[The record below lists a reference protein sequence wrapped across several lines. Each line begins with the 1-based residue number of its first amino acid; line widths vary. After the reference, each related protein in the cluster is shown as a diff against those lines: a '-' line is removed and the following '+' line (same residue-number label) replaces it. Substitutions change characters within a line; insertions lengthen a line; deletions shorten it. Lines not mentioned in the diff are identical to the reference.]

1 MTRLYLTLLTL
12 LITATSVTVTAPADQ
27 LPDDDTV
34 AMVRANY
41 LYQFS
46 NYNNWPAETKKGKFY
61 VGVLGNINV
70 YNAMSEKYGTKPIG
84 SQTMDVL
91 SLADVPENQT
101 LHILFIDKSKKAD
114 LPKAVKSLKDKS
126 TLIVTNWEG
135 ALTQGAHINFKNI
148 EGVMRYE
155 LDKKAMEDRKITPGT
170 KILQWAI

>member
-1 MTRLYLTLLTL
+1 MTAFVTV
-12 LITATSVTVTAPADQ
+12 ASVTMPPLADQ

-46 NYNNWPAETKKGKFY
+46 NYNNWPVETKKGKFY

-91 SLADVPENQT
+91 SLADIPENQAM
-101 LHILFIDKSKKAD
+101 HILFIDKSKKAD
-114 LPKAVKSLKDKS
+114 LAKALKIFKNKN

-135 ALTQGAHINFKNI
+135 ALAQGSQINFKNI
-148 EGVMRYE
+148 DGVMRYE
-155 LDKKAMEDRKITPGT
+155 MDKKAMEEHKITPGT

>member
-1 MTRLYLTLLTL
+1 MIKLYLTLSIL
-12 LITATSVTVTAPADQ
+12 LVAASSVTVVPPADQ

-46 NYNNWPAETKKGKFY
+46 NYNNWPVETKKGKFY
-61 VGVLGNINV
+61 VGILGNINV
-70 YNAMSEKYGTKPIG
+70 FNAMSEKYGTKPIG

-91 SLADVPENQT
+91 SLAEITESQT
-101 LHILFIDKSKKAD
+101 LHILFIDKSKKAE
-114 LPKAVKSLKDKS
+114 LAKAIKAFKDKS

-135 ALTQGAHINFKNI
+135 ALAQGSHINFKNI
-148 EGVMRYE
+148 DGVMRYE
-155 LDKKAMEDRKITPGT
+155 LDKKAMETRKITPGT